1 MKDFLL
7 YVFAFGFPLLWI
19 GAIPQNENNYKAG
32 NLTKLRVIKTQKA
45 IEAYQKKTGQLPTDL
60 GQVRLLAKPSWD
72 IYIPYDGYG
81 SRLQYLRLSNTDFVV
96 KSFGRDKTEN
106 STVSEVDPTHISAKP
121 LPDSAPQFEP
131 SKNLLNLYPPILLLA
146 QKAGNN
152 QLIARLIIDKDYNE
166 RHLVIQS
173 VKRDQ
178 FIMVA
183 PHPKVEEFFWL
194 PSQNAIVYT
203 ATDDDRYPDGVY
215 LWDLI
220 RNEHHNLLDDLEEKI
235 GIADTSGGH
244 NRRFFLSL
252 SNLEGNGQGV
262 YSFILRRDQKGLDP
276 EAFFSSQ
283 NLYFLSFPT
292 EHAAVQ
298 AFEYKKYQN
307 YVFEQNISLGDLVK
321 VPYQG
326 YEAQHKWALLP
337 TSGSLEHVIGKW
349 QEFSEQSADSAILPY
364 SLFWLSSIYGDASK
378 LVAAKNTKEAKSLA
392 AFGAELAQA
401 LASNELAP
409 SYLRAIGYGIFE
421 RLSNEELLGYQVSR
435 LSLP

>member
-1 MKDFLL
+1 MKDFLA

-32 NLTKLRVIKTQKA
+32 NMTKIRVLKTQKA
-45 IEAYQKKTGQLPTDL
+45 IDTYQKKYGKLPTDL
-60 GQVRLLAKPSWD
+60 GQIRFLARPAWD
-72 IYIPYDGYG
+72 FYIPYDGYG
-81 SRLQYLRLSNTDFVV
+81 SRLQYLRLSSTDYVV
-96 KSFGRDKTEN
+96 KSFGRDRTEN

-131 SKNLLNLYPPILLLA
+131 SQNLLNLYPPILLLA

-152 QLIARLIIDKDYNE
+152 QLIARLIVDKDYNE
-166 RHLVIQS
+166 RHLVVQS

-203 ATDDDRYPDGVY
+203 ATDHDRYPDGIY

-220 RNEHHNLLDDLEEKI
+220 RNEHHNLLDDLDEKI
-235 GIADTSGGH
+235 GVTDSGGGR
-244 NRRFFLSL
+244 NKRYFLAL
-252 SNLEGNGQGV
+252 SNLDENGKGV
-262 YSFILRRDQKGLDP
+262 YTFILNREQKGLDP
-276 EAFFSSQ
+276 ETFFSSQ

-292 EHAAVQ
+292 EDTPVQ

-307 YVFEQNISLGDLVK
+307 YVFEQNISLSDLVK
-321 VPYQG
+321 IPYQG

-337 TSGSLEHVIGKW
+337 TSGNLEYVIAKW
-349 QEFSEQSADSAILPY
+349 QEFSEQNADSAILPY

-378 LVAAKNTKEAKSLA
+378 LLMQRNTAEAKSLG
-392 AFGAELAQA
+392 AFGAELAKA

-421 RLSNEELLGYQVSR
+421 RLSNDELLGYQVSR
-435 LSLP
+435 LNLP